1 MTNDFDP
8 RLLDLAQDF
17 REALRLGVY
26 MFRRLDPEGE
36 LTAAQL
42 SLLSMISD
50 GGLRVGDI
58 AKNLGIKVP
67 SATEQIIK
75 LERAGLVSR
84 QPDPHDSRAV
94 QVITTQAGFAAV
106 DSANHRRNTLVA
118 ELLQGLSKQEVDHL
132 VAAIPVI
139 TKINS
144 SFQNESDRS
153 KPDVTPVG

>member
-1 MTNDFDP
+1 MTSTSASDP
-8 RLLDLAQDF
+8 RLLHIAQEF
-17 REALRLGVY
+17 RESLRLGVY

-75 LERAGLVSR
+75 LERSGLVSR
-84 QPDPHDSRAV
+84 QPDVNDSRAV
-94 QVITTQAGFAAV
+94 QV
-106 DSANHRRNTLVA
+106 
-118 ELLQGLSKQEVDHL
+118 
-132 VAAIPVI
+132 VI
-139 TKINS
+139 TKAGTAAVESANQRRNAMVAGLLQELSSDEIEQLAAALPIISKLNS
-144 SFQNESDRS
+144 SFQN
-153 KPDVTPVG
+153 

>member
-1 MTNDFDP
+1 MTSTSPSDP
-8 RLLDLAQDF
+8 RLLHIAQEF
-17 REALRLGVY
+17 RESLRLGVY

-75 LERAGLVSR
+75 LERSGLVSR
-84 QPDPHDSRAV
+84 QPDVNDSRAV
-94 QVITTQAGFAAV
+94 QV
-106 DSANHRRNTLVA
+106 
-118 ELLQGLSKQEVDHL
+118 
-132 VAAIPVI
+132 VI
-139 TKINS
+139 TKAGRAAVESANQRRNAMVAGLLQELSSDEVEQLAAALPIISKLNS
-144 SFQNESDRS
+144 SFQN
-153 KPDVTPVG
+153 

>member
-1 MTNDFDP
+1 MTSTSALDP
-8 RLLDLAQDF
+8 RLLHIAQEF
-17 REALRLGVY
+17 RESLRLGVY

-75 LERAGLVSR
+75 LERSGLVSR
-84 QPDPHDSRAV
+84 QPDVNDSRAV
-94 QVITTQAGFAAV
+94 QVIITKAGRAAV
-106 DSANHRRNTLVA
+106 ESANQRRNAMVA
-118 ELLQGLSKQEVDHL
+118 GLLQELSSDEVEQL
-132 VAAIPVI
+132 AAALPII
-139 TKINS
+139 SKLNS
-144 SFQNESDRS
+144 SFQN
-153 KPDVTPVG
+153 

>member
-1 MTNDFDP
+1 MSTFDP
-8 RLLDLAQDF
+8 RLLDLAQEF
-17 REALRLGVY
+17 RESLRLGVY

-75 LERAGLVSR
+75 LERASLVTR
-84 QPDPHDSRAV
+84 QPDPDDSRAV
-94 QVITTQAGFAAV
+94 QVVITQAGTAAV
-106 DSANHRRNTLVA
+106 ASANQRRNAMVA
-118 ELLQGLSKQEVDHL
+118 ELLQGLSNQEIEQL
-132 VAAIPVI
+132 AAALPVI
-139 TKINS
+139 ARLNS
-144 SFQNESDRS
+144 SFQN
-153 KPDVTPVG
+153 

>member
-1 MTNDFDP
+1 MNTFDP
-8 RLLDLAQDF
+8 RLLDLAQEF
-17 REALRLGVY
+17 RESLRLGVY

-75 LERAGLVSR
+75 LERASLITR
-84 QPDPHDSRAV
+84 QPDPDDSRAV
-94 QVITTQAGFAAV
+94 RVVISQAGTAAV
-106 DSANHRRNTLVA
+106 ESANQRRNAMVA
-118 ELLQGLSKQEVDHL
+118 ELLQELSSEEIEHL
-132 VAAIPVI
+132 ASALPVI
-139 TKINS
+139 AKLNS
-144 SFQNESDRS
+144 SFQN
-153 KPDVTPVG
+153 

>member
-1 MTNDFDP
+1 MNGTFDP

-26 MFRRLDPEGE
+26 MFRRLDPDGD

-84 QPDPHDSRAV
+84 QPDPDDSRAV
-94 QVITTQAGFAAV
+94 QVVITDAGNSAV
-106 DSANHRRNTLVA
+106 ESANHRRNAMVA
-118 ELLQGLSKQEVDHL
+118 ELLQELSGDDIEHL
-132 VAAIPVI
+132 AAALPVI
-139 TKINS
+139 AKLNA
-144 SFQNESDRS
+144 SFQN
-153 KPDVTPVG
+153 

>member
-1 MTNDFDP
+1 MTSTSASDP
-8 RLLDLAQDF
+8 RLLHIAQQF
-17 REALRLGVY
+17 RESLRLGVY

-75 LERAGLVSR
+75 LERSGLVSR
-84 QPDPHDSRAV
+84 QPDANDSRAV
-94 QVITTQAGFAAV
+94 QVVITKAGTAAV
-106 DSANHRRNTLVA
+106 ESANQRRNAMVA
-118 ELLQGLSKQEVDHL
+118 ELLQELSSDEIEQL
-132 VAAIPVI
+132 AAALPII
-139 TKINS
+139 SKLNS
-144 SFQNESDRS
+144 SFQN
-153 KPDVTPVG
+153 

>member
-1 MTNDFDP
+1 MTIAFDP
-8 RLLDLAQDF
+8 RLLDLARDF

-58 AKNLGIKVP
+58 ARNLGIKVP

-75 LERAGLVSR
+75 LERAGLVNR
-84 QPDPHDSRAV
+84 RPDPHDSRAV
-94 QVITTQAGFAAV
+94 QVVTTKAGLAAV
-106 DSANHRRNTLVA
+106 ESANHRRNTMVA
-118 ELLQGLSKQEVDHL
+118 ELLQGLTQAEVGQL
-132 VAAIPVI
+132 AAALPVI
-139 TKINS
+139 TKINN
-144 SFQNESDRS
+144 SFQN
-153 KPDVTPVG
+153 

>member
-1 MTNDFDP
+1 MNTFDP
-8 RLLDLAQDF
+8 RLLALAQEF
-17 REALRLGVY
+17 RESLRLGVY

-84 QPDPHDSRAV
+84 QPDSDDSRAV
-94 QVITTQAGFAAV
+94 QVVITQAGTAAV
-106 DSANHRRNTLVA
+106 ESANQRRNAMVA
-118 ELLQGLSKQEVDHL
+118 ELLHELTKQEIEHL
-132 VAAIPVI
+132 AAALPVI
-139 TKINS
+139 AKLNN
-144 SFQNESDRS
+144 SFQN
-153 KPDVTPVG
+153 

>member
-1 MTNDFDP
+1 MNATFDP
-8 RLLDLAQDF
+8 RLLELAQDF

-58 AKNLGIKVP
+58 ARNLGIKVP

-75 LERAGLVSR
+75 LERAGLVTR
-84 QPDPHDSRAV
+84 QPDPDDSRAV
-94 QVITTQAGFAAV
+94 QVVTTQAGIAAV
-106 DSANHRRNTLVA
+106 ESANHRRNAMVA
-118 ELLQGLSKQEVDHL
+118 ELLQGLSREEVESL
-132 VAAIPVI
+132 AAALPVMA
-139 TKINS
+139 KLNNA
-144 SFQNESDRS
+144 FQN
-153 KPDVTPVG
+153 

>member
-1 MTNDFDP
+1 MNRASHPNLTE
-8 RLLDLAQDF
+8 LAQQF
-17 REALRLGVY
+17 RESLRLGVY

-75 LERAGLVSR
+75 LERSGLVSR
-84 QPDPHDSRAV
+84 QADVNDSRAV
-94 QVITTQAGFAAV
+94 QV
-106 DSANHRRNTLVA
+106 
-118 ELLQGLSKQEVDHL
+118 
-132 VAAIPVI
+132 VI
-139 TKINS
+139 TKAGTAAVESANQRRNAMVAGLLQELSSDEIEQLAAALPNISKLNS
-144 SFQNESDRS
+144 SFQN
-153 KPDVTPVG
+153 

>member
-1 MTNDFDP
+1 MSTFES
-8 RLLDLAQDF
+8 RLLDLAQEF
-17 REALRLGVY
+17 RESLRLGVY

-75 LERAGLVSR
+75 LERASLVTR
-84 QPDPHDSRAV
+84 QPDPDDSRAV
-94 QVITTQAGFAAV
+94 QVVITQAGTAAV
-106 DSANHRRNTLVA
+106 ESANQRRNAMVA
-118 ELLQGLSKQEVDHL
+118 ELLQGLSNQEIEQL
-132 VAAIPVI
+132 AAALPVI
-139 TKINS
+139 AKLNS
-144 SFQNESDRS
+144 SFQN
-153 KPDVTPVG
+153 

>member
-1 MTNDFDP
+1 MTSTSVLDP
-8 RLLDLAQDF
+8 RLLHIAQEF
-17 REALRLGVY
+17 RESLRLGVY

-75 LERAGLVSR
+75 LERSGLVSR
-84 QPDPHDSRAV
+84 QPDVNDSRAV
-94 QVITTQAGFAAV
+94 QVIITKAGRAAV
-106 DSANHRRNTLVA
+106 ESANQRRNAMVA
-118 ELLQGLSKQEVDHL
+118 GLLQELSSDEVEQL
-132 VAAIPVI
+132 AAALPII
-139 TKINS
+139 SKLNS
-144 SFQNESDRS
+144 SFQN
-153 KPDVTPVG
+153 

>member
-1 MTNDFDP
+1 
-8 RLLDLAQDF
+8 
-17 REALRLGVY
+17 

-84 QPDPHDSRAV
+84 QPDEDDSRAV
-94 QVITTQAGFAAV
+94 QVVLTKGGRAAV
-106 DSANHRRNTLVA
+106 ESANQRRNAMVA
-118 ELLQGLSKQEVDHL
+118 GLLQELSGDEVEQL
-132 VAAIPVI
+132 AAALPII
-139 TKINS
+139 SKINS
-144 SFQNESDRS
+144 SFQN
-153 KPDVTPVG
+153 

>member
-1 MTNDFDP
+1 MTSTSASDP
-8 RLLDLAQDF
+8 RLLHIAQQF
-17 REALRLGVY
+17 RESLRLGVY

-75 LERAGLVSR
+75 LERSGLVSR
-84 QPDPHDSRAV
+84 QPDVNDSRAV
-94 QVITTQAGFAAV
+94 QVIITKAGRAAV
-106 DSANHRRNTLVA
+106 ESANQRRNAMVA
-118 ELLQGLSKQEVDHL
+118 GLLQELSSDEVEQL
-132 VAAIPVI
+132 AAALPII
-139 TKINS
+139 SKLNS
-144 SFQNESDRS
+144 SFQN
-153 KPDVTPVG
+153 

>member
-1 MTNDFDP
+1 MTSASPFDP
-8 RLLDLAQDF
+8 RLLDLAQEF
-17 REALRLGVY
+17 RESLRLGVY
-26 MFRRLDPEGE
+26 LFRRLDPEGE

-84 QPDPHDSRAV
+84 QPDVNDSRAV
-94 QVITTQAGFAAV
+94 QVVITKAGSAAV
-106 DSANHRRNTLVA
+106 ESANQRRNAMVA
-118 ELLQGLSKQEVDHL
+118 ELLQELSSDEVQQL
-132 VAAIPVI
+132 AAALPII
-139 TKINS
+139 SKLNS
-144 SFQNESDRS
+144 SFQN
-153 KPDVTPVG
+153 

>member
-1 MTNDFDP
+1 MNTSFDP
-8 RLLDLAQDF
+8 RLLELAQDF

-58 AKNLGIKVP
+58 ARNLGIKVP

-75 LERAGLVSR
+75 LERAGLVTR

-94 QVITTQAGFAAV
+94 QVVTTQAGIAAV
-106 DSANHRRNTLVA
+106 ESANHRRNAMVA
-118 ELLQGLSKQEVDHL
+118 ELLQGLSGEEVESL
-132 VAAIPVI
+132 AAALPVI
-139 TKINS
+139 AKLNNA
-144 SFQNESDRS
+144 FQN
-153 KPDVTPVG
+153 

>member
-1 MTNDFDP
+1 MTNAFDP
-8 RLLDLAQDF
+8 RLLDLARDF

-75 LERAGLVSR
+75 LERAGLVNR

-94 QVITTQAGFAAV
+94 QVITTQAGLAAV
-106 DSANHRRNTLVA
+106 ESANHRRNAMVA
-118 ELLQGLSKQEVDHL
+118 ELLQGLNPDEIEQL
-132 VAAIPVI
+132 AAALPVI
-139 TKINS
+139 AKINN
-144 SFQNESDRS
+144 SFQN
-153 KPDVTPVG
+153 